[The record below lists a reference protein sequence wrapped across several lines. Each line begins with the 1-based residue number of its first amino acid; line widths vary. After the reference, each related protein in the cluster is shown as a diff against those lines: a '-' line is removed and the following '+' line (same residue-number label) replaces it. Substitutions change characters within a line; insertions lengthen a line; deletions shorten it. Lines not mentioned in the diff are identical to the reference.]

1 MVDNTSVILAILIAE
16 RLDAQYETDECK
28 AIFKSI
34 EELLQNQTN
43 DNEQSIE
50 SVRAIKNYIH
60 QLNEIT
66 YLNAFRDAYQL
77 FINLSRNNN

>member
-50 SVRAIKNYIH
+50 SVRAIQNYIH
-60 QLNEIT
+60 QLNEMT
-66 YLNAFRDAYQL
+66 YLNAFKDAYQL
-77 FINLSRNNN
+77 FSQLGRTN